1 VWGYSTDQTLA
12 RDISSYFTIGP
23 FGLTSGRA
31 FSVTTDISATTADAS
46 FGVEHRPT
54 SKLRL
59 EWSLALRYANYE
71 ETQEGSYFDSG
82 TGPAVPVSK
91 SNEGEMVGAGVG
103 LRGSY
108 NFAGAFAA
116 GGALRLYFLDGEL
129 TASSAQ
135 SGAGSVSIVD
145 DGRSGSISEFEVFG
159 SWHTSSELVTVL
171 FGWEQAEWDGI
182 ATDLVRV
189 VGYLEPLAVVTGF
202 AVTPVVGFVAG
213 DYTLELDRVEVA
225 EAFEVPL
232 GFLLDERNLVPT
244 ERRVRGIS
252 TRFYEYHYDG
262 RRIWGA
268 TAIMLKR
275 FIDLIN

>member
-1 VWGYSTDQTLA
+1 MRKRIEQRLLGTTPAPDPIGAALDALPDGVAEAWFDKPLVPAAVLVPLVARGDDLA
-12 RDISSYFTIGP
+12 VLLTQRTEHLNDHPGQISFPG
-23 FGLTSGRA
+23 GRA
-31 FSVTTDISATTADAS
+31 EPGDA
-46 FGVEHRPT
+46 GVVDT
-54 SKLRL
+54 
-59 EWSLALRYANYE
+59 ALREVQE
-71 ETQEGSYFDSG
+71 E
-82 TGPAVPVSK
+82 
-91 SNEGEMVGAGVG
+91 
-103 LRGSY
+103 
-108 NFAGAFAA
+108 
-116 GGALRLYFLDGEL
+116 
-129 TASSAQ
+129 
-135 SGAGSVSIVD
+135 I
-145 DGRSGSISEFEVFG
+145 
-159 SWHTSSELVTVL
+159 
-171 FGWEQAEWDGI
+171 GI

-252 TRFYEYHYDG
+252 TQFYEYHYDG